1 MTGRASRSHGEVM
14 SDHSLERDVMQAL
27 ADNQHVQPEEIA
39 VQVVDGKVILR
50 GTVGSPIQRAEAVV
64 TAGAVPG
71 IRTVDDQLDA
81 RPLDIDSRA
90 DADTR
95 AAVIAAL
102 VADDELHAAEIGVD
116 ARDGVVTLSGLVELQ
131 RQRDRAER
139 IALQVGGV
147 SQVRNHIKVWLTVSA
162 DDVAE
167 RVTDAIGA
175 DAIVGVDRITVRV
188 TGNDVVLSGIV
199 TTPEHREAA
208 LAAAADAPG
217 VARVHDEI
225 TVG

>member
-1 MTGRASRSHGEVM
+1 MTASAPRSHGEAM
-14 SDHSLERDVMQAL
+14 SNHSLERDVMQAL
-27 ADNQHVQPEEIA
+27 AHNPRVQPEEIA
-39 VQVVDGKVILR
+39 AEVDDGNVILR
-50 GTVGSPIQRAEAVV
+50 GTVGSPVQRGEAVV

-71 IRTVDDQLDA
+71 IRTVDDQLDV
-81 RPLDIDSRA
+81 RPLDIDTRA

-102 VADDELHAAEIGVD
+102 VADDELHAAEIGVE
-116 ARDGVVTLSGLVELQ
+116 ARAGVVTLSGLVELQ

-147 SQVRNHIKVWLTVSA
+147 SHVRNRIKVWLTVSA

-188 TGNDVVLSGIV
+188 TGNDVVLSGNV
-199 TTPEHREAA
+199 TTQEHREAA
-208 LAAAADAPG
+208 LAAAENAPG
-217 VARVHDEI
+217 VATVHDEI

>member
-1 MTGRASRSHGEVM
+1 
-14 SDHSLERDVMQAL
+14 MQAL
-27 ADNQHVQPEEIA
+27 ADNPHVHADEIA
-39 VQVVDGKVILR
+39 VEVVDGKVILR
-50 GTVGSPIQRAEAVV
+50 GTVGSPVQRSEAVV

-71 IRTVDDQLDA
+71 IRTVDDQLDV
-81 RPLDIDSRA
+81 RLLDIDRRA

-116 ARDGVVTLSGLVELQ
+116 ASDGVVTLSGLVELQ
-131 RQRDRAER
+131 RQRDQAER

-147 SQVRNHIKVWLTVSA
+147 TEVHNRIKVWLTVSA
-162 DDVAE
+162 DEVAE

-175 DAIVGVDRITVRV
+175 DAIVGVDRVTVRV

-199 TTPEHREAA
+199 TTPEHRAAA
-208 LAAAADAPG
+208 LAAAANAPG
-217 VARVHDEI
+217 VARVHDEL